1 MILDL
6 KDKIIL
12 FLIGVLTVGILGF
25 VIYNQHQLTAQQ
37 TAIQTQIIATQQLAD
52 NINRAMSTFASK
64 QDLTNFAQQNDVNLK
79 VVQDNLKTLNAS
91 LTAISQVTATSSGQN
106 ATHVPSTGTT
116 TTGSTEPVTTV
127 NCNGSTIT
135 CPNPDKFNYLSQ
147 RQELKLNEQFPAPSG
162 ATATTVPIGT
172 VGFSASQQEPWD
184 LNLASRTYNLT
195 TTLGTKN
202 DDSGQQVAY
211 NQLTI
216 NTNGKDYNVPISKNQ
231 FLQQTPTASFDF
243 FNPRLYLGVTSG
255 VNLTQMQGNVTP
267 VVDLGLM
274 SYGTSKVQPDWSI
287 IDVGVGY
294 DTVSHQGQV
303 SVMPF
308 SYNVGKVFKPLVRN
322 LYLGPLLNIGFNG
335 SLTPGAGILV
345 GL

>member
-12 FLIGVLTVGILGF
+12 FLIAVLMVGILGF
-25 VIYNQHQLTAQQ
+25 VIYNQHQLSAQQ
-37 TAIQTQIIATQQLAD
+37 TAIQTQVVATQQLAD
-52 NINRAMSTFASK
+52 NINRAMSTFATK
-64 QDLTNFAQQNDVNLK
+64 DDMVAFAKQNDINLQ
-79 VVQDNLKTLNAS
+79 VVQDNLKTLNAT
-91 LTAISQVTATSSGQN
+91 LTAISQVTANSSAQNSTNVPSSGSTTGPN
-106 ATHVPSTGTT
+106 PEPVATTTCNGTT
-116 TTGSTEPVTTV
+116 VT
-127 NCNGSTIT
+127 CS
-135 CPNPDKFNYLSQ
+135 NPDKYNYLSK
-147 RQELKLNEQFPAPSG
+147 RQELDLNEDFPAPTG

-172 VGFSASQQEPWD
+172 VGFSANQGQPWD
-184 LNLASRTYNLT
+184 IAIAPRAYNLT

-202 DDSGQQVAY
+202 DGTEQQVAY

-216 NTNGKDYNVPISKNQ
+216 NVDNKDYNVPISKNQ

-243 FNPRLYLGVTSG
+243 WNPRLYLGITSG
-255 VNLTQMQGNVTP
+255 VNIEQVQGNVTP
-267 VVDLGLM
+267 VVDLGIM
-274 SYGTSKVQPDWSI
+274 SYGTSKTQPDWSI

-308 SYNVGKVFKPLVRN
+308 SYNVGKLFKPLVRN
-322 LYLGPLLNIGFNG
+322 LYVGPLLNIGFNG
-335 SLTPGAGILV
+335 NLAPGAGIIV